1 MGVSSD
7 TGFSADGTSGT
18 DFPLESQSPENS
30 GDKPMIDAT
39 TAKETPTTEPR
50 KNDYLEA
57 IQKGLRA
64 YAQSEA
70 FIPSLVAAGAVAI
83 AFWSLWIPLY
93 GLWTSDDGYYSHGFL
108 VPFISGFIIYKWW
121 PKLKDIPVRQF
132 WPAAIPLMACLYL
145 TGVGTYMQME
155 GLLAICLLGVLGFSV
170 WMVAGFRWAIGLSP
184 AILYL
189 AFALPL
195 WNAIISNNTNKLQ
208 ILSTTMAYE
217 LLRAVGYRP
226 IQTSPTIIVMDSGYP
241 LDVAVPCS
249 GLKLLVALTAL
260 TVFILLV
267 GRLRWFANIVMLG
280 LIIPLGLFI
289 NGLRIALIGM
299 VGDRWGRDA
308 AVTFHDWSGWITLII
323 CFIVLS
329 KIARTL
335 GWQD

>member
-1 MGVSSD
+1 
-7 TGFSADGTSGT
+7 
-18 DFPLESQSPENS
+18 
-30 GDKPMIDAT
+30 MIDAT
-39 TAKETPTTEPR
+39 TAKEAPPIAENEKPQGSIVDTI
-50 KNDYLEA
+50 LA
-57 IQKGLRA
+57 GLRA
-64 YAQSEA
+64 YQQSEA
-70 FIPSLVAAGAVAI
+70 FIPSLVAAGAIAI

-93 GLWTSDDGYYSHGFL
+93 KLWTSEDGYYSHGFL
-108 VPFISGFIIYKWW
+108 VPVISGFIIFKWW

-132 WPAAIPLMACLYL
+132 WPAIIPLLACLYL

-155 GLLAICLLGVLGFSV
+155 GLLAVSLLAVLGFSV
-170 WMVAGFRWAIGLSP
+170 WMVAGFRWALALSP

-195 WNAIISNNTNKLQ
+195 WNAIITNNTNKLQ
-208 ILSTTMAYE
+208 ILSTTMAFE
-217 LLRAVGYRP
+217 LLRAVGYQP
-226 IQTSPTIIVMDSGYP
+226 IQTDPTIIIMDSGYP

-267 GRLRWFANIVMLG
+267 GRLRWFANLIMLSLIV
-280 LIIPLGLFI
+280 PLGLFI

-299 VGDRWGRDA
+299 VGDKYGRDA

-323 CFIVLS
+323 CFIILS
-329 KIARTL
+329 KVARTL